1 MDEKLQ
7 KQLIRQMKILN
18 FWITT
23 LGISLLIALAVV
35 GFFLWQVVSAVQ
47 TAATRIETF
56 QTETREQ
63 LNVKKQLCEGDGAV
77 SRYLGA
83 QDFCKE

>member
-23 LGISLLIALAVV
+23 LGISLLIGLAVV

-47 TAATRIETF
+47 NAADRIQNF
-56 QTETREQ
+56 QTQTSEQ

-77 SRYLGA
+77 SRYLGT
-83 QDFCKE
+83 QDFCK

>member
-23 LGISLLIALAVV
+23 LGISLLIGLAVV

-47 TAATRIETF
+47 NAADRIQNF
-56 QTETREQ
+56 QTQTSEQ
-63 LNVKKQLCEGDGAV
+63 LNVKKQLCEGDDAV
-77 SRYLGA
+77 SRYLGT
-83 QDFCKE
+83 QDFCK